1 MRLRQEIQA
10 LPWTIGRALTACFR
24 GSCGSRSIFDL
35 AAKADRLS
43 DLERQLAAP
52 GAWDDAA
59 RAGALA
65 RQASEL
71 REVEST
77 LQLEKRARDLVELG
91 ELAAEDQEL
100 AQQVSADVERLSR
113 ELEQRELE
121 LLFNDPYSAH
131 NAILSITPGAGGVDS
146 QDWAEMLLR
155 MYTRWAQPG
164 PGQANVLRPGCEVEL
179 VDSTPGDQAGLKGAT
194 VILRG
199 RRAYGLLRGEHGV
212 HRLVRISPFDQNH
225 RRHTSFALVEVM
237 PELEAGEEAEV
248 EINPDDLRIDTY
260 RSTGAG
266 GQHVNKTDSAVRIT
280 HLPTGVVV
288 TSQNERSQMKN
299 RDSAMK
305 VLRARLHQR
314 MLEEQARKREEL
326 RGDVMPA
333 EFGSQIRN
341 YVLQP
346 YTLVKDVRTGVEV
359 GNVQAVLDGE
369 LETFIEGWLR
379 WRLSHGTERQ
389 GQEAVS

>member
-1 MRLRQEIQA
+1 MGGVAREAGDLREEIEGMA
-10 LPWTIGRALTACFR
+10 R
-24 GSCGSRSIFDL
+24 
-35 AAKADRLS
+35 
-43 DLERQLAAP
+43 LERRLDDLGVLA
-52 GAWDDAA
+52 
-59 RAGALA
+59 
-65 RQASEL
+65 
-71 REVEST
+71 
-77 LQLEKRARDLVELG
+77 
-91 ELAAEDQEL
+91 ELAADDADL
-100 AQQVSADVERLSR
+100 AREFEAEAEAVER
-113 ELEQRELE
+113 EVEQRELE
-121 LLFNDPYSAH
+121 LLFNDPYASH
-131 NAILSITPGAGGVDS
+131 NAIVSISAGAGGIDA
-146 QDWAEMLLR
+146 QDWVEMLLR
-155 MYTRWAQPG
+155 MYTKWAQPAPSG
-164 PGQANVLRPGCEVEL
+164 PTTLRPGCEAEL
-179 VDSTPGDQAGLKGAT
+179 LEATPGEEAGLKGAT

-199 RRAYGLLRGEHGV
+199 RRAYGLLRAEHGV

-237 PELEAGEEAEV
+237 PELEAGEEEEI

-314 MLEEQARKREEL
+314 SVEEAARKREEL
-326 RGDVMPA
+326 RGSVMPA

-359 GNVQAVLDGE
+359 GNVQAVLEGE
-369 LETFIEGWLR
+369 LEPFLEGWLR
-379 WRLSHGTERQ
+379 WRLSADEG
-389 GQEAVS
+389 A